1 MFISIYYICNMNIK
15 QDNELIQGSLDDSIL
30 MKKLFNLKKEIGSI
44 SKDSKNEY
52 YKSKYFDINTLL
64 SQLEPYLQ
72 KNTLLLLQPI
82 KGNSVYSILRC
93 VDSNKEV
100 FSYLD
105 LPNLNDP
112 QKLGSCITYYR
123 RYTLT
128 SLLSLQAEDDD
139 ANLASNLQDKKWL
152 NLNTKDYTMVVNALE
167 SKQCNMDYVKNK
179 FLLSKKVETELNK
192 FI

>member
-1 MFISIYYICNMNIK
+1 MFINIYYICYMNIK

-30 MKKLFNLKKEIGSI
+30 IKKLFNLKKEIGSI
-44 SKDSKNEY
+44 SKDSKNQY

-64 SQLEPYLQ
+64 SQLEPYLE
-72 KNTLLLLQPI
+72 KNNLLLLQPI

-123 RYTLT
+123 RYTLA

-139 ANLASNLQDKKWL
+139 ANLASNLQKKWL
-152 NLNTKDYTMVVNALE
+152 NPNTKDYTIVVNALK
-167 SKQCNMDYVKNK
+167 SKQCDIDYVKTK
-179 FLLSKKVETELNK
+179 FLMNQKVESNLNK